1 MLSKID
7 FRFVGW
13 CYNCRDSRGQCYEK
27 ARSSR
32 AFLFLER
39 GFALRSCKLII
50 ALAAIGFT
58 GLYFATPSAQAEACE
73 QQIFQDTKFIVCTV
87 KDKEKLRL
95 FWKNADGEPYR
106 NFSKVADAIA
116 ADGKTLSFA
125 LNAGMYRVDF
135 TPMGLYVENSQELV
149 PADTKAPQR
158 TSGPIPN
165 FYKKPNGV
173 FYFDNDSAG
182 IVSTDKFLKLKL
194 RPSFATQSGPMLVI
208 DNKLNPILIKG
219 STDRTRRSGVGV
231 CSDKAIRFA
240 ISEDAVNFYDFA
252 TLFRNELKCPN
263 ALFLDGG
270 GGAGFYNPA
279 MGRNDISWHGGYG
292 PIVGFVE

>member
-1 MLSKID
+1 MRL
-7 FRFVGW
+7 
-13 CYNCRDSRGQCYEK
+13 Y
-27 ARSSR
+27 
-32 AFLFLER
+32 
-39 GFALRSCKLII
+39 KLMI
-50 ALAAIGFT
+50 ALAAIGCT
-58 GLYFATPSAQAEACE
+58 GLYFAMPSARAEACE
-73 QQIFQDTKFIVCTV
+73 QQIFQDTTFIVCTV
-87 KDKEKLRL
+87 KNKVKLRL
-95 FWKNADGEPYR
+95 FWKNTDGESYR

-116 ADGKTLSFA
+116 GDGKTLTFA
-125 LNAGMYRVDF
+125 LNAGMYQVDF
-135 TPMGLYVENSQELV
+135 TPMGLYVENGQELV

-158 TSGPIPN
+158 VSGPIPN
-165 FYKKPNGV
+165 FYKKPNGI
-173 FYFDNDSAG
+173 FYFDDDSAS

-231 CSDKAIRFA
+231 CSDKSIRFA

-270 GGAGFYNPA
+270 GGAGIYSPN
-279 MGRNDISWHGGYG
+279 MDRNDISWHGGYG
-292 PIVGFVE
+292 PIVGLVE